1 MFLDIFSQLKRER
14 DINDR
19 QFAIA
24 SNIPYSTV
32 RGWTYQKKLPDLEG
46 LVKIADY
53 FEVSTDYLL
62 GRSNDVGIIETN
74 ANLTQD
80 QRELLSLYNKMSF
93 QDKNKLLG
101 FAKALVL

>member
-1 MFLDIFSQLKRER
+1 MFLEIFSQLKRER

-62 GRSNDVGIIETN
+62 GRSNDIGLIEVN
-74 ANLTQD
+74 ANLTDFQN
-80 QRELLSLYNKMSF
+80 EFLIVLSKLTDN
-93 QDKNKLLG
+93 DKHQVLG
-101 FAKALVL
+101 FAKSLAR

>member
-1 MFLDIFSQLKRER
+1 MFLEIFSQLKRER

-32 RGWTYQKKLPDLEG
+32 RGWTYQKKLPDIEG

-62 GRSNDVGIIETN
+62 GRSNDVGVIETN
-74 ANLTQD
+74 ANLTA
-80 QRELLSLYNKMSF
+80 F
-93 QDKNKLLG
+93 QNKLLAVVAALPRDDQFQVLG
-101 FAKALVL
+101 FAQALAR

>member
-1 MFLDIFSQLKRER
+1 MFLKIFTQLKRER

-19 QFAIA
+19 QFALT

-46 LVKIADY
+46 LIKIADY

-80 QRELLSLYNKMSF
+80 QQELLSLYNKMSF
-93 QDKNKLLG
+93 QDKNQLLG
-101 FAKALVL
+101 FAKALVY

>member
-1 MFLDIFSQLKRER
+1 MFLEIFSQLKRER

-19 QFAIA
+19 QFALA

-32 RGWTYQKKLPDLEG
+32 RGWTYQKKLPDIEG

-62 GRSNDVGIIETN
+62 GRSNDVGLIQTN

-80 QRELLSLYNKMSF
+80 QQELLSLYNRMSF
-93 QDKNKLLG
+93 QDKNQLLG
-101 FAKALVL
+101 FAKALVY

>member
-1 MFLDIFSQLKRER
+1 MFLDIFSQLKREH

-62 GRSNDVGIIETN
+62 GRSNDVGVIETN
-74 ANLTQD
+74 ANLTTFQSKLLAIVSALPRDD
-80 QRELLSLYNKMSF
+80 QF
-93 QDKNKLLG
+93 QVLG
-101 FAKALVL
+101 FAQALAK

>member
-93 QDKNKLLG
+93 QDKNQLLG